1 MDRLKKEWRETQ
13 IPQEIRLRARNRA
26 WDKIHR
32 PVFRR
37 RNGVLAFVTCAIAL
51 VALLVIFRGGTNE
64 QNMLEEQ
71 IMSVSSH
78 AVRQTDSPFD
88 PFVANIASTADV
100 ADTADVRNVQ
110 DIPVNIQLPKPA
122 VPEIVAARHEE
133 ETNFPEIIETASA
146 ETVSQEANNVQ
157 DRIVLNFILPKSGAR
172 LIWIASSNF

>member
-13 IPQEIRLRARNRA
+13 IPQEVSLRARNRA

-100 ADTADVRNVQ
+100 RNVQ
-110 DIPVNIQLPKPA
+110 DIQVNIQPPESA
-122 VPEIVAARHEE
+122 ASEIVAAHHEE
-133 ETNFPEIIETASA
+133 ATDLPEIIETASA
-146 ETVSQEANNVQ
+146 ETVLQEANNVQ
-157 DRIVLNFILPKSGAR
+157 DSIVLNFILPKSGAR